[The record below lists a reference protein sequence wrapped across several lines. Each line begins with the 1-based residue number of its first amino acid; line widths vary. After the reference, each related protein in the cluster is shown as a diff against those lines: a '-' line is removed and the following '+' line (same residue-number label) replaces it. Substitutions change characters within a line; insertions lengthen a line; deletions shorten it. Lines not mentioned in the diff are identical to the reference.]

1 MRIPL
6 ILPLVMTAA
15 TMLLQ
20 GCSSDNDVSPVP
32 PGVTDSTQFQVD
44 VTNLTHNQAISPVG
58 VILHRSSYQPFTA
71 GATASPALE
80 VLAEGGNNSPFLNE
94 ASANEA
100 VLDTAAGAAAIAPG
114 GSERFMLTGVVSAD
128 KLSLAGML
136 VNTNDGFAALNSADL
151 SQLGVGN
158 SVIFHANVF
167 DAGTEANDEMAGNLP
182 GQGGE
187 GLNDARNDRN
197 FVIVHPGVIGMM
209 DGLATSALD
218 QSYRFDNP
226 AVKVEVTRLQ

>member
-1 MRIPL
+1 MRTPL
-6 ILPLVMTAA
+6 TLSIIITAT

-20 GCSSDNDVSPVP
+20 GCSNDNDVSPFSL
-32 PGVTDSTQFQVD
+32 GVSDSTQFQID
-44 VTNLTHNQAISPVG
+44 VTNLTHNQAISPVA
-58 VILHRSSYQPFTA
+58 VILHRSSYQPFTV
-71 GATASPALE
+71 GATASSALE
-80 VLAEGGNNSPFLNE
+80 VLAEEGNNDPFLNE

-100 VLDTAAGAAAIAPG
+100 VLDTAAGAAAITPG
-114 GSERFMLTGVVSAD
+114 DSERFMLTGIVSAD
-128 KLSLAGML
+128 KLSLAGMM

-151 SQLGVGN
+151 SQLSAGN

>member
-1 MRIPL
+1 MRIPITL
-6 ILPLVMTAA
+6 AVAMTTA
-15 TMLLQ
+15 TML
-20 GCSSDNDVSPVP
+20 GCSSDNDAIPVS
-32 PGVTDSTQFQVD
+32 PGVTDSTQFQID

-58 VILHRSSYQPFTA
+58 VMLHSSSYQPFTVGVA
-71 GATASPALE
+71 ASAALE
-80 VLAEGGNNSPFLNE
+80 MLAEGGNNSPLLNE

-128 KLSLAGML
+128 KLSLVGML

-151 SQLGVGN
+151 SQLSAGN

-167 DAGTEANDEMAGNLP
+167 DAGTEANDEIAGNLP

-187 GLNDARNDRN
+187 GFNDARNDRN
-197 FVIVHPGVIGMM
+197 FVIVHPGVIGIM